1 MQAQTP
7 FYSEET
13 APEQVKGKAETH
25 EPKIEVPEKVIAGQP
40 FTVRIRVGPHP
51 NTDSHSIRWIEVF
64 FYEEGRTFN
73 PIHIASIQ
81 LAPTIAEPDITLT
94 VKVGKS
100 GVLYVLAYCNLHG
113 VWEAKAKITVEAGK
127 EQ

>member
-1 MQAQTP
+1 MQAQTS
-7 FYSEET
+7 FYSREK
-13 APEQVKGKAETH
+13 APDQVESKVETH
-25 EPKIEVPEKVIAGQP
+25 EPKIEVPVKVVAGQP

-73 PIHIASIQ
+73 PIHIATIQ
-81 LAPTIAEPDITLT
+81 LAPVVAEPDITLT
-94 VKVGKS
+94 VRVNKS

-113 VWEAKAKITVEAGK
+113 VWEAKARIMVEI
-127 EQ
+127 